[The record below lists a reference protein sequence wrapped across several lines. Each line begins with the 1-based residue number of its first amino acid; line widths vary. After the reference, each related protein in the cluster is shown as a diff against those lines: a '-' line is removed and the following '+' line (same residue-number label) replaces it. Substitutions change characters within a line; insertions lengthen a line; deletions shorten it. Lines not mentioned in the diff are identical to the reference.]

1 MITDL
6 SKAVVNLNHELLLP
20 KLKACGLDNSVTFMG
35 SFLTS
40 RPQHFKIIN
49 YLSKWEKVFAGVPR
63 FILGPLLFNIY
74 INDIFLFFQECDLA
88 NYADA
93 STMYISNKRISSIIN
108 SSSYDFTALSKWFY
122 NNFMVF
128 NPDNCY

>member
-1 MITDL
+1 MESQAKQWIKSRKMISDL

-20 KLKACGLDNSVTFMG
+20 KLKACGLDNNSLTFMG

-49 YLSKWEKVFAGVPR
+49 CLIEWERVFAGVAQG
-63 FILGPLLFNIY
+63 FLLGPLLFNIF
-74 INDIFLFFQECDLA
+74 INDIFLFFQEYDLA

-93 STMYISNKRISSIIN
+93 STMYIVSSPLPFLN
-108 SSSYDFTALSKWFY
+108 RGE
-122 NNFMVF
+122 
-128 NPDNCY
+128 